1 MINATSSRDACLAT
15 TLHRKANLNAPR
27 AIIAEDEP
35 LLRDEIED
43 ALVTL
48 WPELQITARVADG
61 IAVLRELDR
70 QIPDILFLDIQMPG
84 GTGIVVLE
92 RLKASSKTWQ
102 IPVIVLSGSTDPKAA
117 DTVKALGAA
126 EYLTKPVVV
135 DQLLAAVARALGLP
149 ADDPTPD
156 ATQGP

>member
-1 MINATSSRDACLAT
+1 MNRRYTVLLADDDKVQTLMLSSFLRAKGYIVAAAYDATYT
-15 TLHRKANLNAPR
+15 FM
-27 AIIAEDEP
+27 
-35 LLRDEIED
+35 
-43 ALVTL
+43 
-48 WPELQITARVADG
+48 VAMKSP
-61 IAVLRELDR
+61 
-70 QIPDILFLDIQMPG
+70 PDVIVLDIQMPG

-156 ATQGP
+156 APQGP